1 MEGLTNT
8 EHIGANP
15 AWLYGIFSVQW
26 YGRWM
31 LGRFLL
37 SAITSLLF
45 ATQAWAGDIVIRVT
59 TPDGKPLPDAVVL
72 IPANPGDPKPA
83 PVHGLR
89 MAQTS
94 KQFAPFVLI
103 APVGSTVEFPNLD
116 KFRHHVYSFSKG
128 NKFELELY
136 GREEKRVITFK
147 TVGVAGL
154 GCNIHDQMV
163 AFIRVVDTP
172 WAAKSGANGLAK
184 LTVAPEGSRRIDVW
198 HPYATA
204 KDQTVTQTLT
214 VSAGTTTVT
223 VVLDIAPPR

>member
-1 MEGLTNT
+1 
-8 EHIGANP
+8 
-15 AWLYGIFSVQW
+15 
-26 YGRWM
+26 M

-37 SAITSLLF
+37 SAATSLLF
-45 ATQAWAGDIVIRVT
+45 AAQAWAGDIIIRVT
-59 TPDGKPLPDAVVL
+59 TSDGNPLPDAVIL
-72 IPANPGDPKPA
+72 IPAKPGDPKPA
-83 PVHGLR
+83 PFDGLK

-94 KQFAPFVLI
+94 KQFAPFVLV

-147 TVGVAGL
+147 TAGVAAL

-172 WAAKSGANGLAK
+172 WAAKSGPDGVAR
-184 LTVAPEGSRRIDVW
+184 LTAAPEGSRPLEVW

-204 KDQTVTQTLT
+204 KNQTVTQT
-214 VSAGTTTVT
+214 VSVSEGTTTVT
-223 VVLDIAPPR
+223 VVLNIAPPR

>member
-1 MEGLTNT
+1 M
-8 EHIGANP
+8 IGR
-15 AWLYGIFSVQW
+15 L
-26 YGRWM
+26 
-31 LGRFLL
+31 LL
-37 SAITSLLF
+37 SAATSFLVV
-45 ATQAWAGDIVIRVT
+45 AQAWAGDVVVRVT

-72 IPANPGDPKPA
+72 IPVKPGDPKPP
-83 PVHGLR
+83 PVQQLE
-89 MAQTS
+89 MAQTG

-103 APVGSTVEFPNLD
+103 APVGSTVAFPNLD

-136 GREEKRVITFK
+136 GREEKRVVTFK
-147 TVGVAGL
+147 TAGVAAL

-172 WAAKSGANGLAK
+172 WAAKSGADGVAR
-184 LTVAPEGSRRIDVW
+184 LTATPEGSQRIDVW
-198 HPYATA
+198 HPYATS
-204 KDQTVTQTLT
+204 KDQTATQTIA

>member
-1 MEGLTNT
+1 
-8 EHIGANP
+8 
-15 AWLYGIFSVQW
+15 
-26 YGRWM
+26 M
-31 LGRFLL
+31 LGRIFLYG
-37 SAITSLLF
+37 ATSLLF
-45 ATQAWAGDIVIRVT
+45 AAQAWAGDIVVRVT

-72 IPANPGDPKPA
+72 APAKPGDPKPA
-83 PVHGLR
+83 SVEGLK
-89 MAQTS
+89 MAQS
-94 KQFAPFVLI
+94 GKQFAPFILI
-103 APVGSTVEFPNLD
+103 APLGSTVEFPNLD

-147 TVGVAGL
+147 TAGTVAL

-172 WAAKSGANGLAK
+172 WAAKSGPDGVAR
-184 LTVAPEGSRRIDVW
+184 LTAAPEGSRRIDIW

-204 KDQTVTQTLT
+204 KDQTVTQTVT

-223 VVLDIAPPR
+223 VVLDVAPPR

>member
-1 MEGLTNT
+1 
-8 EHIGANP
+8 
-15 AWLYGIFSVQW
+15 
-26 YGRWM
+26 M
-31 LGRFLL
+31 LRTFLL
-37 SAITSLLF
+37 SAATSLLF
-45 ATQAWAGDIVIRVT
+45 AAQAFAGELVIRVT

-72 IPANPGDPKPA
+72 IAARPGDPKPA
-83 PVHGLR
+83 PADGLR

-147 TVGVAGL
+147 TAGVAAL

-172 WAAKSGANGLAK
+172 WAAKSGPDGVAR
-184 LTVAPEGSRRIDVW
+184 LTVAPEGSRPLEVW

-204 KDQTVTQTLT
+204 KDQTITQTLS

>member
-1 MEGLTNT
+1 
-8 EHIGANP
+8 
-15 AWLYGIFSVQW
+15 
-26 YGRWM
+26 M
-31 LGRFLL
+31 LGRLLL
-37 SAITSLLF
+37 SAVTSLLF
-45 ATQAWAGDIVIRVT
+45 VAQAWAGDIVIRVT

-72 IPANPGDPKPA
+72 VPVKPGEPKPA
-83 PVHGLR
+83 PVAGLT
-89 MAQTS
+89 MAQS
-94 KQFAPFVLI
+94 DKQFAPFVLI
-103 APVGSTVEFPNLD
+103 APLGSTVEFPNLD

-147 TVGVAGL
+147 TAGVAAL

-172 WAAKSGANGLAK
+172 WVAKSDADGLAK
-184 LTVAPEGSRRIDVW
+184 LTAAPEGSRRIDVW

-204 KDQTVTQTLT
+204 KEQTVTQTLT

>member
-1 MEGLTNT
+1 
-8 EHIGANP
+8 
-15 AWLYGIFSVQW
+15 
-26 YGRWM
+26 M
-31 LGRFLL
+31 LGKALI
-37 SAITSLLF
+37 SAVTSLLF
-45 ATQAWAGDIVIRVT
+45 AAQAWAGVIVVRVT
-59 TPDGKPLPDAVVL
+59 TPDGKPLSDAVVM
-72 IPANPGDPKPA
+72 IPVKPGDPKPA
-83 PVHGLR
+83 PAEGLK
-89 MAQTS
+89 MAQS
-94 KQFAPFVLI
+94 GKQFAPFVLI

-147 TVGVAGL
+147 TVGVVAL

-172 WAAKSGANGLAK
+172 WAAKSGADGLAK
-184 LTVAPEGSRRIDVW
+184 LTAAPEGSRRIDVW

-204 KDQTVTQTLT
+204 KDQTVTQTLA

-223 VVLDIAPPR
+223 VVLDVAPPK

>member
-1 MEGLTNT
+1 
-8 EHIGANP
+8 
-15 AWLYGIFSVQW
+15 
-26 YGRWM
+26 M
-31 LGRFLL
+31 LGRFLTY
-37 SAITSLLF
+37 AATSFLF

-72 IPANPGDPKPA
+72 MPAKPGGPKPA
-83 PVHGLR
+83 PIDGLK
-89 MAQTS
+89 MAQAG
-94 KQFAPFVLI
+94 KQFTPFVLI

-147 TVGVAGL
+147 TTGVAAL

-172 WAAKSGANGLAK
+172 WAAKSGDDGVAR
-184 LTVAPEGSRRIDVW
+184 LTAAPDGSQRIDVW

-204 KDQTVTQTLT
+204 KDQTVTQTIT
-214 VSAGTTTVT
+214 VSPGATTVT
-223 VVLDIAPPR
+223 VVLGIAPPS

>member
-1 MEGLTNT
+1 MALR
-8 EHIGANP
+8 HLQP
-15 AWLYGIFSVQW
+15 AVIRNG
-26 YGRWM
+26 M

-37 SAITSLLF
+37 SGVTSLLL
-45 ATQAWAGDIVIRVT
+45 AAQAWAGDIVVRVT

-72 IPANPGDPKPA
+72 VPVKPGDPKPA
-83 PVHGLR
+83 PVDGLR
-89 MAQTS
+89 MAQS
-94 KQFAPFVLI
+94 GKQFAPFVLI

-147 TVGVAGL
+147 TAGVAAL

-172 WAAKSGANGLAK
+172 WAAKSGSDGVAK
-184 LTVAPEGSRRIDVW
+184 LTAAPEGNQRVDVW

-204 KDQTVTQTLT
+204 KDQTVTQTVS
-214 VSAGTTTVT
+214 VSAGTTTLT
-223 VVLDIAPPR
+223 VVLDIAPPK